1 MTAPKTATRTRA
13 VVAKTAPTPKA
24 AAAVAVPA
32 SAELEPV
39 QGPQTELEALRAQVA
54 ALQAAQRQAAP
65 MAPSYGVNEAW
76 QDLGTLAIPALD
88 AGVRAIPDDSPIL
101 GPIDREKVART
112 VSQWVHHFPVAR
124 KDGVKQWPAETL
136 PKPQRSSWK

>member
-1 MTAPKTATRTRA
+1 MTMPKTATRTRA

-54 ALQAAQRQAAP
+54 ALQAA
-65 MAPSYGVNEAW
+65 
-76 QDLGTLAIPALD
+76 
-88 AGVRAIPDDSPIL
+88 
-101 GPIDREKVART
+101 
-112 VSQWVHHFPVAR
+112 
-124 KDGVKQWPAETL
+124 
-136 PKPQRSSWK
+136 